1 MYQCLMAVL
10 VEIKSIPYFW
20 LVRAYNNIIVL
31 SGKKSV
37 AINLIFSACA
47 FVARFCVKV
56 CVVFGKRHKM

>member
-20 LVRAYNNIIVL
+20 LVRAYNNIVL
-31 SGKKSV
+31 PEKKSV

-56 CVVFGKRHKM
+56 CVVLGKRHKM